1 MEEEDT
7 NEYIEW
13 QYVNQNNLKKQF
25 LDHMHFLDK
34 TKKCSLHLC
43 VVNDDPFWDHVYDP
57 QKIQH
62 KKIVDSFENQNGAF
76 FKGVLKSFGEYQ
88 ENVNLINCGVISNA
102 DYEEFARIRL
112 NFPTVETV
120 QAEAR
125 PLFEPDED
133 KSTTVKNAKICGG
146 EMNSDYVLDSSA
158 RVDTITIYNTKLIF
172 YMKIPI
178 IHFNGGELIEIMPLT
193 FFTLGCFFDGRI
205 MHSYLDSLCSYFKFY
220 FLNLGSLSTSNIVKA
235 VASYFYNDSNLIT
248 TMLTNALPTAHSFYK
263 YKMNSEPIEHSKAV
277 SSNVKSKSLK
287 TSNYNKH
294 TIHDEHSMSVIYL
307 KDTLDNLNLDDI
319 KIGSKKK
326 GIIDLPD
333 KTIDFINS
341 YKTSSD
347 KDEFIKQNIHKFRIL
362 YRLLNI
368 NRHPTNEKL
377 RLTLHKTFIKHYFT
391 QKMNKILK
399 QKAVSARKSVDDY
412 LSLSMFDFDDENAKG
427 FKKNKKKTIKKVKTK
442 TKKKR

>member
-1 MEEEDT
+1 
-7 NEYIEW
+7 
-13 QYVNQNNLKKQF
+13 
-25 LDHMHFLDK
+25 
-34 TKKCSLHLC
+34 
-43 VVNDDPFWDHVYDP
+43 
-57 QKIQH
+57 
-62 KKIVDSFENQNGAF
+62 
-76 FKGVLKSFGEYQ
+76 
-88 ENVNLINCGVISNA
+88 
-102 DYEEFARIRL
+102 
-112 NFPTVETV
+112 
-120 QAEAR
+120 
-125 PLFEPDED
+125 
-133 KSTTVKNAKICGG
+133 
-146 EMNSDYVLDSSA
+146 
-158 RVDTITIYNTKLIF
+158 
-172 YMKIPI
+172 
-178 IHFNGGELIEIMPLT
+178 
-193 FFTLGCFFDGRI
+193 
-205 MHSYLDSLCSYFKFY
+205 
-220 FLNLGSLSTSNIVKA
+220 
-235 VASYFYNDSNLIT
+235 
-248 TMLTNALPTAHSFYK
+248 
-263 YKMNSEPIEHSKAV
+263 MNSEPIEHSKAV